1 MVIYFGSKKE
11 YAPVAQL
18 DRVFGYE
25 PKGRGF
31 ESLPACQIES
41 ELCSGSIFFIYKKGE
56 GIRTLRGLTRKRKQ
70 SGGLFSAARSERKG
84 ARAVNFAK
92 QKAYPFRR
100 ARLSLNFVRAQSFLF
115 IKKGKGFEP

>member
-41 ELCSGSIFFIYKKGE
+41 ELCSGSIFFIYKKRGRDSNPE
-56 GIRTLRGLTRKRKQ
+56 RVDAKKKTVRRTVFRGK
-70 SGGLFSAARSERKG
+70 
-84 ARAVNFAK
+84 
-92 QKAYPFRR
+92 
-100 ARLSLNFVRAQSFLF
+100 VRAQRREGGEFC
-115 IKKGKGFEP
+115 GKSAGLSCPLCFTLLCLVQF